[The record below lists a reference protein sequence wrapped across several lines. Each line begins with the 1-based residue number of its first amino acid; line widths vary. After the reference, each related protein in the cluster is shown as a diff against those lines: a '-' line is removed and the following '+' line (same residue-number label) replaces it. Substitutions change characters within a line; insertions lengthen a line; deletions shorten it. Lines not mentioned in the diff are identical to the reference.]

1 MAERNNVFWLSR
13 EKKLK
18 SLEVEW
24 YRRQQKDENDS
35 TGNKEDRKDY
45 SMGGSLDGELERVV
59 GNHVLLAGPLIDFYL
74 LEIGKAF
81 LEKLRRSHL
90 TGLVPPVITHMPI
103 QVFNFLSTLCVGY
116 GADIKRT
123 EKKIVMFLDKEEGAQ
138 KLFNPK
144 RFDGTY
150 FLAKQKYQK
159 KIVDGNNVSVYAGCA
174 KVVVSLYTPIKFD
187 YVEANQKMTTSFF
200 IQRYDENNFAV
211 DKSLQGMMNQINENE
226 SETE

>member
-13 EKKLK
+13 ERKLK

-24 YRRQQKDENDS
+24 CRREQNDENDS

-45 SMGGSLDGELERVV
+45 SMGGTLDGELERVV

-90 TGLVPPVITHMPI
+90 TELVPPVITPMPI
-103 QVFNFLSTLCVGY
+103 QVFNSLSTLCVGY

-123 EKKIVMFLDKEEGAQ
+123 EK
-138 KLFNPK
+138 NSH
-144 RFDGTY
+144 
-150 FLAKQKYQK
+150 
-159 KIVDGNNVSVYAGCA
+159 VSCQGGGC
-174 KVVVSLYTPIKFD
+174 P
-187 YVEANQKMTTSFF
+187 EAF
-200 IQRYDENNFAV
+200 
-211 DKSLQGMMNQINENE
+211 
-226 SETE
+226 